1 MGEISKNPEMFYH
14 MEGTFSLFREI
25 NYILDGIGCQK
36 LYPIDLIRPSNSFN
50 RYLKIANNNHS
61 FKSTDS
67 TTVRDVLLAL
77 TNFIAYVESEDDRKA
92 EIEEE
97 IVKEKKSASQNEKKL
112 EDEERLLGTA
122 RQVLL

>member
-1 MGEISKNPEMFYH
+1 M
-14 MEGTFSLFREI
+14 
-25 NYILDGIGCQK
+25 
-36 LYPIDLIRPSNSFN
+36 
-50 RYLKIANNNHS
+50 
-61 FKSTDS
+61 
-67 TTVRDVLLAL
+67 LAL